1 MKLCHLSVPILS
13 INHVQ
18 SGRFCVLMSTVFHE
32 QSEHIKIVDKGDIA
46 VTNPIHPSYPIPS
59 RPSIAIT
66 HPQLFQMRGPV
77 VVVVA
82 LHQTPYSPLITT
94 WCRCTRSCSDIVSC
108 STTMM
113 LTICIGWSSLVG
125 DLHVIGH
132 RRGLCGDRVVGA
144 LAGYATAST
153 FDGCSC
159 RLCMQAQYNQI

>member
-1 MKLCHLSVPILS
+1 MHCTLAMYEVKSMTIHMILS
-13 INHVQ
+13 LLLVA
-18 SGRFCVLMSTVFHE
+18 
-32 QSEHIKIVDKGDIA
+32 DD
-46 VTNPIHPSYPIPS
+46 PIPS

-66 HPQLFQMRGPV
+66 HSQLFQMRGPV

-153 FDGCSC
+153 FSKSVGYLQDK
-159 RLCMQAQYNQI
+159 